1 MILSIIE
8 LIGISGIA
16 IGLVGSYL
24 CGSVPFG
31 LILAQLF
38 SKQDVREAGSGN
50 IGATNVARVAGR
62 KIGIIT
68 LGLDVFKGAL
78 PVLFIMTLPFSVE
91 NQNLLQPWAGL
102 AAFCGHCFPIW
113 LRFRGGKGVATGLG
127 VLLALMPSAA
137 AIGILCFSV
146 TYGISRYVSLSSL
159 VGTIGVMAGYFAF
172 YSESINMVPLLIMW
186 LILVLKHRTNLI
198 RLIQKQEMRL

>member
-1 MILSIIE
+1 MIFSLIE
-8 LIGISGIA
+8 LIGIHGLF

-24 CGSVPFG
+24 CGSVPYG

-38 SKQDVREAGSGN
+38 SKQDIREAGSGN

-68 LGLDVFKGAL
+68 LGFDVFKGAL
-78 PVLFIMTLPFSVE
+78 PVLVILTLPFSEE
-91 NQNLLQPWAGL
+91 NQTLLQPWAGL

-113 LRFRGGKGVATGLG
+113 LKFRGGKGVATGLG

-137 AIGILCFSV
+137 AIGILLFSV
-146 TYGISRYVSLSSL
+146 AYGLFRYVSLSSL
-159 VGTIGVMAGYFAF
+159 IGTIGVMVGYFAF
-172 YSESINMVPLLIMW
+172 YSESINMVPLLMMW

-198 RLIQKQEMRL
+198 RLIRKQEMRL